1 MAKICTFEGVE
12 NELLGGFFSSI
23 SKALSNL
30 NPQKQ
35 FESFTSNTAKALVK
49 TLNPKT
55 YIKNPIGVANAV
67 LNPMTAVKTTALALT
82 DPAASAVQIINPIAT
97 VKTSTGGKTE
107 AKRQE
112 EKQASNVQTALNDPQ
127 FVAAVQN
134 AGYNVNNLSQ
144 SDLST
149 IYASFVAQKQSSGS
163 GFSIDKKYVFFGLA
177 GLALVIYLA
186 RR

>member
-30 NPQKQ
+30 NPKKQ
-35 FESFTSNTAKALVK
+35 FESFTSNTVNALVK
-49 TLNPKT
+49 TLNPNT
-55 YIKNPIGVANAV
+55 YIKNPLGVANAV

-97 VKTSTGGKTE
+97 VNTSTARKTE
-107 AKRQE
+107 VQRQE
-112 EKQASNVQTALNDPQ
+112 KSQAATDQNAIQDVGFAN
-127 FVAAVQN
+127 AVQN
-134 AGYNVNNLSQ
+134 AGYNVNQLSQ
-144 SDLST
+144 RDLAALYSA
-149 IYASFVAQKQSSGS
+149 YLAKNQSS
-163 GFSIDKKYVFFGLA
+163 GFSINKKYLFFGLA
-177 GLALVIYLA
+177 GLAVVIYLA

>member
-1 MAKICTFEGVE
+1 MAKICTLEGVE

-23 SKALSNL
+23 SKAFSNL

-35 FESFTSNTAKALVK
+35 FKSFVSNTADAFVK
-49 TLNPKT
+49 TLNPQT
-55 YIKNPIGVANAV
+55 YIKNPLGVANAV
-67 LNPMTAVKTTALALT
+67 LNPMTAVKTTALAFT

-107 AKRQE
+107 AQRQA
-112 EKQASNVQTALNDPQ
+112 EKQASNAQTAVNDPE

-144 SDLST
+144 SDIATL
-149 IYASFVAQKQSSGS
+149 YASFVAQKQSS

>member
-30 NPQKQ
+30 SPQKQ
-35 FESFTSNTAKALVK
+35 LKSFVSNSANAFVK
-49 TLNPKT
+49 TLNPNT
-55 YIKNPIGVANAV
+55 YIKNPLGVANAV

-97 VKTSTGGKTE
+97 VKTSTGGKTK
-107 AKRQE
+107 AQRQE
-112 EKQASNVQTALNDPQ
+112 ESQAATAQNAIQDVG
-127 FVAAVQN
+127 FATAVQN
-134 AGYNVNNLSQ
+134 AGYNVNQLSQ
-144 SDLST
+144 SDLAALYSA
-149 IYASFVAQKQSSGS
+149 YLAQNKSSGV
-163 GFSIDKKYVFFGLA
+163 SINKKYVFFGLA

>member
-1 MAKICTFEGVE
+1 MAKICTLEGVE

-30 NPQKQ
+30 TPQKQ
-35 FESFTSNTAKALVK
+35 FKSFVSNTADAFVK
-49 TLNPKT
+49 TLNPQT
-55 YIKNPIGVANAV
+55 YIKNPLGVANAV

-97 VKTSTGGKTE
+97 VKTSTGGKTYE
-107 AKRQE
+107 QRQA
-112 EKQASNVQTALNDPQ
+112 EKKASNAQTAVNDPE

-134 AGYNVNNLSQ
+134 AGYNVNQLSQ
-144 SDLST
+144 SDLAT
-149 IYASFVAQKQSSGS
+149 LYASFVAQKQSSG
-163 GFSIDKKYVFFGLA
+163 FSIDKKYLFFGLA
-177 GLALVIYLA
+177 GLAVVIYLA

>member
-30 NPQKQ
+30 NTKKQ
-35 FESFTSNTAKALVK
+35 FESFTSNTVNALVK
-49 TLNPKT
+49 TLNPNT
-55 YIKNPIGVANAV
+55 YIKNPLGVANAV

-97 VKTSTGGKTE
+97 VNTSTARKTE
-107 AKRQE
+107 VQRQE
-112 EKQASNVQTALNDPQ
+112 KSQAATSQNAIQDVGFAT
-127 FVAAVQN
+127 VVQN
-134 AGYNVNNLSQ
+134 AGYNVNQLSQ
-144 SDLST
+144 SDLAALYSA
-149 IYASFVAQKQSSGS
+149 YLAQKQSSG
-163 GFSIDKKYVFFGLA
+163 FSINKKYVFFGLA